1 MIKKSIKKI
10 IKIKQKQRKKPKKEN
25 ENNDDDA
32 IQIIN
37 YKIIN
42 SEKNFLNEI
51 KGEEKNGKKPQLH
64 EP

>member
-1 MIKKSIKKI
+1 MIKKSVKKI

-25 ENNDDDA
+25 ENNDDA